1 MILNTGSRTDIP
13 AFYSEWFYN
22 RVHAGF
28 VLARNPY
35 YPSRVT
41 RYRISPDVVD
51 AIVFCSKNPEPMFDQ
66 LSLLEPF
73 TTFWF
78 VSITPYG
85 PEVEP
90 RVPNK
95 DRVADSFCRLS
106 ELVGP
111 ERMSWRYDPVFISRT
126 YTIDAHIEEFGHLAR
141 RLRGSTT
148 QCVVSFID
156 LYEKTRRNFPEVSAV
171 TPREQEE
178 LVAAFADIAQQN
190 GMHIHLCCENPQL
203 TRPGVDATGCL
214 SSHVLE
220 QAIGAPLRVPAH
232 KPARPECNCLLG
244 ADIGAYNTCNHGCR
258 YCYANY
264 DQSSVRRN
272 MARHDPTSPLL
283 IGNLE
288 AGDVIKDAQQTS
300 WIDPQSTIFEL

>member
-22 RVHAGF
+22 RVRAGF

-35 YPSRVT
+35 YPSHVT

-73 TTFWF
+73 NTFWF
-78 VSITPYG
+78 VTITPYG

-90 RVPNK
+90 RVPDK
-95 DRVADSFCRLS
+95 DRVADTFCHLS
-106 ELVGP
+106 ELSGP
-111 ERMSWRYDPVFISRT
+111 EHMSWRYDPVFVSKT
-126 YTIDAHIEEFGHLAR
+126 YTIERHVKEFGHLAQQ
-141 RLRGSTT
+141 LRGATT

-156 LYEKTRRNFPEVSAV
+156 LYEKTRRNFPEARAV
-171 TPREQEE
+171 TPKEQEE

-190 GMHIHLCCENPQL
+190 DLCIHLCCENQEL
-203 TRPGVDATGCL
+203 ARPGVDTAGCL
-214 SSHVLE
+214 SPHVLE
-220 QAIGAPLRVPAH
+220 QAIGAPLHVPAH
-232 KPARPECNCLLG
+232 KPARPECVCLLG

-264 DQSSVRRN
+264 DQSSVCRN

-288 AGDVIKDAQQTS
+288 AEDVVKDAQQTS
-300 WIDPQSTIFEL
+300 WIDPQPSLFDL